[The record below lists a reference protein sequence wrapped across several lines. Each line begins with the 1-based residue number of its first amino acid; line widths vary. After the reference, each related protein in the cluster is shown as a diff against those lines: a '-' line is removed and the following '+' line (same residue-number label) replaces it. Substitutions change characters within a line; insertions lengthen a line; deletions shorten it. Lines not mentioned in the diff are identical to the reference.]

1 MKLLAFFLSFFVLAT
16 QDLSSIR
23 QNYISAAT
31 SEQGAEELYK
41 SLEGVSDAGDNTMV
55 GYKAASLTL
64 KAKYEKGL
72 LNKKSLFTQGAKL
85 LESVINRDADN
96 YEVRLLRMSIQENAP
111 KITGY
116 NKDIEEDKKFLIKH
130 YDSQKQ
136 DLKEFTKGFVA
147 RSALFTKEEKA
158 VF

>member
-16 QDLSSIR
+16 QDLSSVR
-23 QNYISAAT
+23 QNYINAAT

-41 SLEGVSDAGDNTMV
+41 SLEGVSDSGDNTMV

-85 LESVINRDADN
+85 LESVIKRDADN

-136 DLKEFTKGFVA
+136 DLKEFTKGFVT

>member
-1 MKLLAFFLSFFVLAT
+1 MKLLAFFLSFFLLAT

-31 SEQGAEELYK
+31 SEQEAEELYK
-41 SLEGVSDAGDNTMV
+41 SLEDINDTGDNTMV

-85 LESVINRDADN
+85 LEAVIKRDADN

-136 DLKEFTKGFVA
+136 DLKEFTKGFVT

>member
-1 MKLLAFFLSFFVLAT
+1 MKLLAFFLSFFLLAT

-31 SEQGAEELYK
+31 SEQEAEELYK
-41 SLEGVSDAGDNTMV
+41 SLEDINDTGDNTMV

-85 LESVINRDADN
+85 LEAVIKRDADN

-116 NKDIEEDKKFLIKH
+116 NKDIEEDKKFLIKY

>member
-1 MKLLAFFLSFFVLAT
+1 MKLLAFFLSFFLLAT

-31 SEQGAEELYK
+31 SEQEAEELYK
-41 SLEGVSDAGDNTMV
+41 SLEDINDTGDNTMV

-85 LESVINRDADN
+85 LEAVIKRDADN

>member
-1 MKLLAFFLSFFVLAT
+1 MKLLAFFLSFFLLAT

-31 SEQGAEELYK
+31 SEQEAEELYK
-41 SLEGVSDAGDNTMV
+41 SLEGVRDTGDNTMV

-85 LESVINRDADN
+85 LEAVIKRDADN

-116 NKDIEEDKKFLIKH
+116 NKDIEEDKKFLIKY

>member
-1 MKLLAFFLSFFVLAT
+1 MKLLAFFLSFFLLAT

-31 SEQGAEELYK
+31 SEQEAEELYK
-41 SLEGVSDAGDNTMV
+41 SLEDINDTGDNTMV

-85 LESVINRDADN
+85 LEAVIKRDADN

-116 NKDIEEDKKFLIKH
+116 NKDIEEDKKFLIKY

-136 DLKEFTKGFVA
+136 DLKEFTKGFVT

-158 VF
+158 AF